1 MGIVFSDQSIASL
14 TEEMHKFVY
23 FLPQGYSIT
32 VETAD
37 VEISRD
43 VGTILARTFMKA
55 GLGSSR
61 ELACAHVTKGRELN
75 FPIACTFKQDATI
88 H

>member
-1 MGIVFSDQSIASL
+1 MGIVFSDQSVTSL
-14 TEEMHKFVY
+14 TEELHKFVY

-43 VGTILARTFMKA
+43 IGTVLAQTFLKA
-55 GLGSSR
+55 GR
-61 ELACAHVTKGRELN
+61 ETTQELAGRHIVKGKELN
-75 FPIACTFKQDATI
+75 FPIACTLKQDATI